1 MADYELSRA
10 AEQDIRALYRSSERM
25 FGQRQTDM
33 YMNGLGR
40 AFANLADIPGIGRG
54 AGDLRPGLFR
64 FRYQSHMIF
73 YTIEPERIVIQ
84 RVLHARMD
92 FGSRL

>member
-1 MADYELSRA
+1 MASYRLSTA
-10 AEQDIRALYRSSERM
+10 AEDDIRALFRSSQMM
-25 FGQRQTDM
+25 FGPRQTEI
-33 YMNGLGR
+33 YMAGLGR
-40 AFANLADIPGIGRG
+40 TFRNISEN
-54 AGDLRPGLFR
+54 PGLGRTAEELRTGFFR

-73 YTIEPERIVIQ
+73 YTIEPDHIVIH

>member
-1 MADYELSRA
+1 MPDYRLSVA
-10 AEQDIRALYRSSERM
+10 AEEDIGALFRFSEVT
-25 FGQRQTDM
+25 FGPRQTDT
-33 YMNGLGR
+33 YMDGLVR
-40 AFANLADIPGIGRG
+40 SFQKLAQTPGIGRS
-54 AGDLRPGLFR
+54 AEDLRFGFFR

>member
-1 MADYELSRA
+1 MADYRLSIA
-10 AEQDIRALYRSSERM
+10 AEADVEALYQFSQM
-25 FGQRQTDM
+25 LFGQRQTDV
-33 YMNGLGR
+33 YMEGLGR
-40 AFANLADIPGIGRG
+40 AFENLAQTPRIGRS
-54 AGDLRPGLFR
+54 AEDLKPELFR

-73 YTIEPERIVIQ
+73 YTIDPDRIVIQ